1 MEGGREGG
9 KKGMREGGKKGM
21 REGGREEKCGTFM
34 RLSAPRSTPAN
45 ERVW

>member
-9 KKGMREGGKKGM
+9 KKGMREG
-21 REGGREEKCGTFM
+21 KCGTFM
-34 RLSAPRSTPAN
+34 RLSAPRFTWAN